1 MIVSFKNEG
10 RNHYGRIKKI
20 FETSTRLKSWD
31 SRTSRKGKYL
41 KRTRASL
48 QQANPCRYSPRV
60 ADGRSSRHGLSLRFA
75 WLSSSLRT
83 ELSRCH
89 RPEACAL
96 YLQPKE
102 WFLPPPVVGSTCFL
116 GNGGLRDIP
125 AGSAVYLIS
134 PFAFKRYN
142 HCQNTTHPRVCG
154 LKYPLEWIFQTST
167 DLKARLTAG
176 IVVRPHSGQ
185 MPSLLPQQYLEILQ
199 GRRGFGTLDRYSLR
213 SGC

>member
-1 MIVSFKNEG
+1 MSQTRGLCPVLATEGVVS
-10 RNHYGRIKKI
+10 
-20 FETSTRLKSWD
+20 
-31 SRTSRKGKYL
+31 
-41 KRTRASL
+41 A
-48 QQANPCRYSPRV
+48 
-60 ADGRSSRHGLSLRFA
+60 
-75 WLSSSLRT
+75 
-83 ELSRCH
+83 
-89 RPEACAL
+89 
-96 YLQPKE
+96 
-102 WFLPPPVVGSTCFL
+102 PPVVGSTCFL

-125 AGSAVYLIS
+125 AGSAVYLIF